1 MKQVPGKCET
11 AGKGG
16 GTMAPYADELIGRV
30 VAGYRLERLL
40 GRGSFGLVFLGRL
53 LSEELQIDQGTTSP
67 HTTDNHS
74 KPVAIKLLSPPAHL
88 PAEQQ
93 AAFRRRFRREVQT
106 LLQLE
111 HFHILS
117 VLAFGDDAGVAVG
130 GAPYMV
136 LPYIDGGTLADRLH
150 LGQREREQ
158 LPLAA
163 IATYLDQLAD
173 ALDYAH
179 DHAVIHRDLKPA
191 NILCDH
197 EEQLYLTDFGIAK
210 VFVGTSATLTAT
222 GQVLGTPAYMAPEQV
237 HGEDV
242 GPAADLYSLGLVTYE
257 LVTGRVPFQAGSVV
271 ELLFQI
277 VQTPPPSPRQFRPE
291 LPEAAEA
298 VLLRALAKSP
308 AARFTSAGELA
319 QAFRL
324 GIHGEW
330 AEGLRNQ
337 YEGTMRG
344 SVTAAALSQP
354 NSGTP
359 TQTGWETP
367 TVVTPA
373 APAALASP
381 MVRTGGAE
389 AVGDAMAQT
398 IPDAPSSHPLA
409 FKSPPPV
416 HQSSRRSLGFIASAL
431 IVVVAISL
439 LISQLV
445 ALHGQT
451 GTAVNGAAASNA
463 TATAQSVINATATA
477 EAIAANATYAEQI
490 PACSNSSASWIYKS
504 NSWHMCRSA
513 SLELRA
519 TTLVG
524 FMGAPSRTL
533 SPNFTVSVTMSDISP
548 GSACGGVGLNDAS
561 NFSGPAVF
569 FKMCANG
576 KWQVETKASDN
587 DPPIVVSEGVY
598 SVRNSYRLTITV
610 RNSQRT
616 FAIDSAQVFAFSNT
630 TVPVKNALLFTFG
643 LTTLTRAEFSQ
654 FTYQPLS

>member
-16 GTMAPYADELIGRV
+16 GTMAPDADELIGRV

-53 LSEELQIDQGTTSP
+53 LSEEPQLQLDQGTTAP
-67 HTTDNHS
+67 DTTDRRN
-74 KPVAIKLLSPPAHL
+74 KPVAIKLLSQPTHL

-93 AAFRRRFRREVQT
+93 ASFRRRFRREVQT

-111 HFHILS
+111 HPHIVS
-117 VLAFGDDAGVAVG
+117 VLAFGDDAGVATG

-136 LPYIDGGTLADRLH
+136 LPYIDGGTLADRLNW
-150 LGQREREQ
+150 EPTKREQ
-158 LPLAA
+158 LPLATV
-163 IATYLDQLAD
+163 ATYLDQLAD

-191 NILCDH
+191 NILRDH

-257 LVTGRVPFQAGSVV
+257 LVTRRVPFQAGSVV

-277 VQTPPPSPRQFRPE
+277 VQTPPPSPRQFRSE

-298 VLLRALAKSP
+298 VLLRALAKRP

-319 QAFRL
+319 RAFRL

-337 YEGTMRG
+337 YEGMMRG
-344 SVTAAALSQP
+344 SVTAAAVSQS

-367 TVVTPA
+367 TVVTSA
-373 APAALASP
+373 APAALASA
-381 MVRTGGAE
+381 MAHTGGAE

-398 IPDAPSSHPLA
+398 IPDAPSSRPLV

-445 ALHGQT
+445 APHGQT
-451 GTAVNGAAASNA
+451 GTAANGAAASNA
-463 TATAQSVINATATA
+463 TATA
-477 EAIAANATYAEQI
+477 EAVAANAAYAEQI
-490 PACSNSSASWIYKS
+490 PACSNSSATWIYKS

-533 SPNFTVSVTMSDISP
+533 SPNFTVSATMSDISP
-548 GSACGGVGLNDAS
+548 SSACGGVGLNDAS
-561 NFSGPAVF
+561 NFSGPAIF
-569 FKMCANG
+569 FKTCANG
-576 KWQVETKASDN
+576 TWQVETKASDN

-598 SVRNSYRLTITV
+598 SVRHSHQLTITV
-610 RNSQRT
+610 RNSKRA
-616 FAIDSAQVFAFSNT
+616 FAIDSAQVFAFANT
-630 TVPVKNALLFTFG
+630 TVPVKNVLLFTFG

-654 FTYQPLS
+654 FSYQPLA